1 MGKLRYATSKLRY
14 ALSSSLRSSLSLPTA
29 SLQALS
35 YLLCSYFSIPTAT
48 APFWDCSSQLNSGTA
63 PLQPRSSG
71 QSFAQ
76 PQCNSPLPLTEKLPC
91 VESFKGPLLRLAI
104 SQGPH

>member
-1 MGKLRYATSKLRY
+1 MGKLRSAASKLRC
-14 ALSSSLRSSLSLPTA
+14 ALSSSQCSSLSLPAA

-35 YLLCSYFSIPTAT
+35 YLLGSYFSIPTGT
-48 APFWDCSSQLNSGTA
+48 APFWDCSSQLNSCTA

-76 PQCNSPLPLTEKLPC
+76 PQCTPPLP
-91 VESFKGPLLRLAI
+91 FD
-104 SQGPH
+104 